1 MSYMRIQTT
10 VLETSMLIGIALT
23 TPLFMAVGLMFLIP
37 IGLVVDYIIDPVER
51 LLACTHV
58 LQQFVNFVFF
68 SLSLPNDI
76 W

>member
-1 MSYMRIQTT
+1 MRIQTT
-10 VLETSMLIGIALT
+10 VLEISMLIGIALT

-51 LLACTHV
+51 LLACTLV
-58 LQQFVNFVFF
+58 LQQFVDFVFF

>member
-1 MSYMRIQTT
+1 MSYIRIQTT
-10 VLETSMLIGIALT
+10 VLEMSMLIGIALT

-58 LQQFVNFVFF
+58 L
-68 SLSLPNDI
+68 
-76 W
+76 